1 MRIFVTVG
9 TFRFDEL
16 IKLIDNLA
24 STSSHTFTCQL
35 GIGEYKPKNCIW
47 FEFSSNFEDFIS
59 DADLVITHAGAG
71 TVYSLLEQH
80 KNIIVIPN
88 TFRIDQHQLELARYV
103 KENNFALTC
112 ISLFDLENTLEK
124 SLSFFDLNCIRYSKE
139 PFNKFDDIL
148 ELVNH

>member
-16 IKLIDNLA
+16 IKLVDNLA

-35 GIGEYKPKNCIW
+35 GCGEYKPKNCIW
-47 FEFSSNFEDFIS
+47 FEFSSNFEGFIS

-71 TVYSLLEQH
+71 TVYGLLEQH

-88 TFRIDQHQLELARYV
+88 TFRVDQHQLELARYV
-103 KENNFALTC
+103 NENNFALTC
-112 ISLFDLENTLEK
+112 ISLFELENALEQ
-124 SLSFFDLNCIRYSKE
+124 SSSFFDQNCLRYSKE

-148 ELVNH
+148 ELINN